1 MKIAVIGA
9 SAGIGAETVKS
20 ALKRGHSIR
29 GLSRNITSLPEH
41 TSLTKITGTALS
53 AGDLKNAIAGT
64 DAVIVTVGTK
74 KKKGTTLF
82 SNLAK
87 TLSMVTSELDYKGP
101 VIIVTGFGTGE
112 SARYLTFFLRL
123 VINLFL
129 KDQYKDKTRLEE
141 IIAESPMNWEFV
153 KPGML
158 TNGPLTSNYKAISKL
173 FKGVKINKI
182 SRADVADYLVKEAEH
197 PRYLHHHVVLT
208 VA

>member
-1 MKIAVIGA
+1 MKIAIIGA

-29 GLSRNITSLPEH
+29 GLSRNNTSLPEH
-41 TSLTKITGTALS
+41 ESLTKITGTALS
-53 AGDLKNAIAGT
+53 ADDLKNAIAGT

-87 TLSMVTSELDYKGP
+87 TLSMVTSELDYKGA

-129 KDQYKDKTRLEE
+129 KDQYKDKTLLEK

-158 TNGPLTSNYKAISKL
+158 TNGPLTSNYKVISKL

-197 PRYLHHHVVLT
+197 PRYLHHHIALT

>member
-1 MKIAVIGA
+1 MKIAIIGA
-9 SAGIGAETVKS
+9 SAGIGAEAVRL

-41 TSLTKITGTALS
+41 ASLTKITGTALS

-82 SNLAK
+82 SGLAK
-87 TLSMVTSELDYKGP
+87 ALAIATSELNYTGA

-129 KDQYKDKTRLEE
+129 KDQYNDKTRLEE
-141 IIAESPMNWEFV
+141 IIAESPINWEFV

-158 TNGPLTSNYKAISKL
+158 TNGPLTSNYKVISKL

-182 SRADVADYLVKEAEH
+182 SRADVADYLVKEAEQ
-197 PRYLHHHVVLT
+197 PRYLHHHVALT